1 MHLNDEAG
9 TISLMFAVV
18 EISGKQYIAAPGD
31 KLVVD
36 RMDGEVGSSVVID
49 RVLLTSDGK
58 KTVVGTPYIKGAT
71 VTVKIDGQ
79 EKGEKLEVRRYKQ
92 KVRYRK
98 HIGFRAQET
107 QLTVVSIG

>member
-1 MHLNDEAG
+1 
-9 TISLMFAVV
+9 MFAVV
-18 EISGKQYIAAPGD
+18 EISGKQYIAAVGD

-36 RMDGEVGSSVVID
+36 SIDGEVGSTVVFD
-49 RVLLTSDGK
+49 HVLLTSDGK
-58 KTVVGTPYIKGAT
+58 KTVVGTPYVKGAT

-98 HIGFRAQET
+98 HIGFRAHET